1 MIEMTSRGPEMKI
14 VDRLSVGCLAV
25 VFLFAGIDKIAHYQ
39 GFVNALRD
47 YVLVPHGTAPF
58 FASPLIALELMVGLG
73 LLVPAW
79 RRGAA
84 MTAAATLLLFT
95 AALIVNQV
103 YGGRGI
109 CGCWFTITLAKSS
122 GSHIA
127 QNVLLLVMSL
137 LIAVDKPAEDRRL
150 VSVG

>member
-1 MIEMTSRGPEMKI
+1 MKI
-14 VDRLSVGCLAV
+14 VDRLSVGCLATI
-25 VFLFAGIDKIAHYQ
+25 FLFAGIDKIVHYK

-58 FASPLIALELMVGLG
+58 FASPLIALELMVGLS

-84 MTAAATLLLFT
+84 MTAAGTLLLFT
-95 AALIVNQV
+95 AALIVNHAF
-103 YGGRGI
+103 GGRGI

-122 GSHIA
+122 GSHIV
-127 QNVLLLVMSL
+127 QNVVLLVMSL
-137 LIAVDKPAEDRRL
+137 LIVFDKPAEGGAL
-150 VSVG
+150 VSAG